1 MSQLRSEDGRDDDT
15 MRKLS
20 RNHKFLIILGSCIL
34 FWAILLCILIGCHQE
49 PQEASQTMKGEG
61 ALVEIGRGRIGGTCA
76 YIVVYD
82 IDTGVEYYIINGH
95 MTPRYD
101 YGEDFKIH

>member
-1 MSQLRSEDGRDDDT
+1 

-20 RNHKFLIILGSCIL
+20 RNHKFLIVLGSCIL

-49 PQEASQTMKGEG
+49 TTETSQTMKGEG
-61 ALVEIGRGRIGGTCA
+61 ALVEIGRGTIGA
-76 YIVVYD
+76 WIYIVAYD
-82 IDTGVEYYIINGH
+82 IDTGVEYYIIDGH